1 MVAVFLHILAH
12 DVKNRVVQREFLR
25 SGKTISWHFNIVLLA
40 VVHFHDVLLKKPQ
53 SVSTV
58 AQIPDGDG
66 THIKVNMMAS
76 DRPRYRTRKGE
87 VATNVLGVCDMKV
100 AFVFVLAGWEGSAVD
115 SHILR
120 DAISR
125 LNSLKSIT
133 TYSIGYPNAEDFLA
147 PYKGQRYH
155 LQEWPRA
162 KNAPSIAKEFFNM
175 KHSPTHNVIERAF
188 RMLKGRWKILRG
200 KSYYP
205 VQVQC
210 LTILACCLLQN
221 LINKEMMN
229 ADISKDIDEGDSTYA
244 TTIGDDIH
252 YIETSNKWGQWKDDL
267 AKEIFSEWGLRN

>member
-1 MVAVFLHILAH
+1 MDQKCFTILSHLLRTTAGLKSVEIVNVKEMVAVFLHILAH

-58 AQIPDGDG
+58 AQIPDGGGSRFSFYKRSWYIIQRLSIAFCWFTVLYTLWNCLGAFDG

-125 LNSLKSIT
+125 LNSLKVSKGNYVHMFLSSI
-133 TYSIGYPNAEDFLA
+133 I
-147 PYKGQRYH
+147 
-155 LQEWPRA
+155 
-162 KNAPSIAKEFFNM
+162 
-175 KHSPTHNVIERAF
+175 
-188 RMLKGRWKILRG
+188 
-200 KSYYP
+200 
-205 VQVQC
+205 
-210 LTILACCLLQN
+210 
-221 LINKEMMN
+221 
-229 ADISKDIDEGDSTYA
+229 
-244 TTIGDDIH
+244 
-252 YIETSNKWGQWKDDL
+252 
-267 AKEIFSEWGLRN
+267 